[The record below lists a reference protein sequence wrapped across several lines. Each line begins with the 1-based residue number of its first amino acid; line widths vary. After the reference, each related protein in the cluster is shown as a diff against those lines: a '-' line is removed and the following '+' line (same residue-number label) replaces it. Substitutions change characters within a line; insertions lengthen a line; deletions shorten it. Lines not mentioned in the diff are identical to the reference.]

1 MKKALN
7 IILIIILMIPFFTVP
22 VTKVEAQTLR
32 ELKEELEK
40 TKQELKNQQEQ
51 EKLNQEQINKI
62 NANINNINATIK
74 QIGDDMIRLS
84 QEIADALVEIQE
96 KDEQIKEVINFLQV
110 SSGES
115 EYMEYIFGAKDF
127 TDFIYRMSITEQMT
141 EYNNRLINEANTLI
155 ENNKKKQVELTNK
168 EKELKTKQD
177 QLAAELEK
185 IKSDLS
191 KIYDIYVD
199 LEESIKVQEST
210 IKLYEDDLKCG
221 LDENTDDCLERV
233 LLENLE
239 AALKSAIF
247 VRPLTSGY
255 ISSNYGN
262 RSFWLNGVWTSDFHT
277 GIDIAAPLGTP
288 VYSTSVGVVTAI
300 TPMYHCGGNMVFIHH
315 WVDGKP
321 YTSLYMHLYQIN
333 VKVGDVVSG
342 NTVIGTVGGDPGVTY
357 WDKCSTGSHLHF
369 TLLNGL
375 VGDDYLAWSSTFYAS
390 LIDPR
395 TKVSFPA
402 YGSSFYNRTTKY

>member
-7 IILIIILMIPFFTVP
+7 IFLIIVLMIPFLTVP
-22 VTKVEAQTLR
+22 VKVEGQTLR

-40 TKQELKNQQEQ
+40 TRQELKNQQAQ

-74 QIGDDMIRLS
+74 QIGDDMIRLNEEIE
-84 QEIADALVEIQE
+84 QAKVEIAE
-96 KDEQIKEVINFLQV
+96 KDAQIKEVINFLQV

-141 EYNNRLINEANTLI
+141 NYNDRLIDEANTLI
-155 ENNKKKQVELTNK
+155 ENNKKKQEELTNK
-168 EKELKTKQD
+168 EKELKDKQVELSNE
-177 QLAAELEK
+177 LAKVKA
-185 IKSDLS
+185 DLS
-191 KIYDIYVD
+191 KIYDIFVD

-210 IKLYEDDLKCG
+210 VKLYEEDLKCG
-221 LDENTDDCLERV
+221 LDEDTDACLERV
-233 LLENLE
+233 LRENLE

-247 VRPLTSGY
+247 TRPLTSGY

-262 RSFWLNGVWTSDFHT
+262 RCFWLNGVWTCDFHT

-288 VYSTSVGVVTAI
+288 IYSTSVGVVTAI
-300 TPMYHCGGNMVFIHH
+300 TPRYHCGGNMVFIHH
-315 WVDGKP
+315 WIDGRT
-321 YTSLYMHLYQIN
+321 YTSLYMHMYQVN

-342 NTVIGTVGGDPGVTY
+342 NTVIGTVGGDPGVTW
-357 WDKCSTGSHLHF
+357 WDSCSTGSHLHF

-375 VGDDYLAWSSTFYAS
+375 VGDDYVAWSSGFYAS

-395 TKVSFPA
+395 TRVNFPA
-402 YGSSFYNRTTKY
+402 YGSSFYNRTSKY

>member
-7 IILIIILMIPFFTVP
+7 IVLIIVLMIPFLTVP
-22 VTKVEAQTLR
+22 VKVEGQTLR

-40 TKQELKNQQEQ
+40 TRQELKNQQAQ

-74 QIGDDMIRLS
+74 QIGDDMIRLNEEIE
-84 QEIADALVEIQE
+84 QAKVEIAE
-96 KDEQIKEVINFLQV
+96 KDAQIKEVINFLQV

-141 EYNNRLINEANTLI
+141 DYNDRLIDEANTLI
-155 ENNKKKQVELTNK
+155 ENNKKKQEELTNK
-168 EKELKTKQD
+168 EKELKNKQEELSKE
-177 QLAAELEK
+177 LAKVKA
-185 IKSDLS
+185 DLS
-191 KIYDIYVD
+191 KIYDIFVD

-210 IKLYEDDLKCG
+210 VKLYEEDLKCG
-221 LDENTDDCLERV
+221 LDEDTDACLERV
-233 LLENLE
+233 LRENLE

-247 VRPLTSGY
+247 TRPLTSGY

-262 RSFWLNGVWTSDFHT
+262 RCFWLNGVWTCDFHT

-288 VYSTSVGVVTAI
+288 IYSTSVGVVTAI
-300 TPMYHCGGNMVFIHH
+300 TPRYHCGGNMVFIHH
-315 WVDGKP
+315 WIDGRT
-321 YTSLYMHLYQIN
+321 YTSLYMHMYQVN

-342 NTVIGTVGGDPGVTY
+342 NTVIGTVGGDPGVTW
-357 WDKCSTGSHLHF
+357 WDSCSTGSHLHF

-375 VGDDYLAWSSTFYAS
+375 VGDDYVAWSSGFYAS

-395 TKVSFPA
+395 TRVNFPA
-402 YGSSFYNRTTKY
+402 YGSSFYNRTSKY

>member
-7 IILIIILMIPFFTVP
+7 IVLIIVLMIPFLTVP
-22 VTKVEAQTLR
+22 IKVEGQTLR

-40 TKQELKNQQEQ
+40 TRQELKNQQAQ

-74 QIGDDMIRLS
+74 QIGDDMIRLNEEIE
-84 QEIADALVEIQE
+84 QAKVEIAE
-96 KDEQIKEVINFLQV
+96 KDAQIKEIINFLQV

-141 EYNNRLINEANTLI
+141 DYNDRLIDEANALI
-155 ENNKKKQVELTNK
+155 ENNKKKQEELTNK
-168 EKELKTKQD
+168 EKELKNKQEELSKE
-177 QLAAELEK
+177 LAKVKA
-185 IKSDLS
+185 DLS
-191 KIYDIYVD
+191 KIYDIFVD

-210 IKLYEDDLKCG
+210 VKLYEEDLKCG
-221 LDENTDDCLERV
+221 LDEDTDACLERV
-233 LLENLE
+233 LRENLE

-247 VRPLTSGY
+247 TRPLTSGY

-262 RSFWLNGVWTSDFHT
+262 RCFWLNGVWTCDFHT

-288 VYSTSVGVVTAI
+288 IYSTSVGVVTAI
-300 TPMYHCGGNMVFIHH
+300 TPRYHCGGNMVFIHH
-315 WVDGKP
+315 WIDGRT
-321 YTSLYMHLYQIN
+321 YTSLYMHMYQVN

-342 NTVIGTVGGDPGVTY
+342 NTVIGTVGGDPGVTW
-357 WDKCSTGSHLHF
+357 WDSCSTGSHLHF

-375 VGDDYLAWSSTFYAS
+375 VGDDYVAWSSGFYAS

-395 TKVSFPA
+395 TRVNFPA
-402 YGSSFYNRTTKY
+402 YGSSFYNRTSKY

>member
-7 IILIIILMIPFFTVP
+7 IFLIIVLMIPFLTVP
-22 VTKVEAQTLR
+22 VKVEAQTLR

-40 TKQELKNQQEQ
+40 TRQELKNQQAQ

-84 QEIADALVEIQE
+84 EEITAAEIEIKE
-96 KDEQIKEVINFLQV
+96 KDAQIKEVVNFLQV

-141 EYNNRLINEANTLI
+141 DYNDRLIDEANTLI

-168 EKELKTKQD
+168 EKELKNKQE
-177 QLAAELEK
+177 ELKKELSK
-185 IKSDLS
+185 VKADLS
-191 KIYDIYVD
+191 KIYDIFVD

-210 IKLYEDDLKCG
+210 VKLYEQDLKCG
-221 LDENTDDCLERV
+221 LDEDTDACLERI
-233 LLENLE
+233 LRENLE

-247 VRPLTSGY
+247 TRPLTSGY

-262 RSFWLNGVWTSDFHT
+262 RCFWLNGVWTCDFHT
-277 GIDIAAPLGTP
+277 GIDIGAPLGTP

-300 TPMYHCGGNMVFIHH
+300 TPRYHCGGNMVFIHH
-315 WVDGKP
+315 WIDGRT
-321 YTSLYMHLYQIN
+321 YTSLYMHLYQVN

-342 NTVIGTVGGDPGVTY
+342 NTVIGTVGGDPGVTW
-357 WDKCSTGSHLHF
+357 WDSCSTGSHLHF

-375 VGDDYLAWSSTFYAS
+375 VGDDYVAWSSGFYAS

-395 TKVSFPA
+395 TRVNFPA
-402 YGSSFYNRTTKY
+402 YGSSFYNRTSKY

>member
-7 IILIIILMIPFFTVP
+7 IFLIIVLMIPFLTVP
-22 VTKVEAQTLR
+22 VKVEAQTLR

-40 TKQELKNQQEQ
+40 TRQELKNQQVQ

-84 QEIADALVEIQE
+84 EEITAAEIEIKE
-96 KDEQIKEVINFLQV
+96 KDAQIKEVVNFLQI

-141 EYNNRLINEANTLI
+141 DYNDRLIDEANTLI

-168 EKELKTKQD
+168 EKELKNKQE
-177 QLAAELEK
+177 ELKKELSK
-185 IKSDLS
+185 VKADLS
-191 KIYDIYVD
+191 KIYDIFVD

-210 IKLYEDDLKCG
+210 VKLYEQDLKCG
-221 LDENTDDCLERV
+221 LDEDTDACLERI
-233 LLENLE
+233 LRENLE

-247 VRPLTSGY
+247 TRPLTSGY

-262 RSFWLNGVWTSDFHT
+262 RCFWLNGVWTCDFHT
-277 GIDIAAPLGTP
+277 GIDIGAPLGTP

-300 TPMYHCGGNMVFIHH
+300 TPRYHCGGNMVFIHH
-315 WVDGKP
+315 WIDGRT
-321 YTSLYMHLYQIN
+321 YTSLYMHLYQVN

-342 NTVIGTVGGDPGVTY
+342 NTVIGTVGGDPGVTW
-357 WDKCSTGSHLHF
+357 WDSCSTGSHLHF

-375 VGDDYLAWSSTFYAS
+375 VGDDYVAWSSGFYAS

-395 TKVSFPA
+395 TRVNFPA
-402 YGSSFYNRTTKY
+402 YGSSFYNRTSKY

>member
-7 IILIIILMIPFFTVP
+7 IVLIMVLMIPFLTVP
-22 VTKVEAQTLR
+22 IKVEGQTLR

-40 TKQELKNQQEQ
+40 TRQELKNQQAQ

-74 QIGDDMIRLS
+74 QIGDDMIRLNEEIE
-84 QEIADALVEIQE
+84 QAKVEIAE
-96 KDEQIKEVINFLQV
+96 KDAQIKEVINFLQV

-141 EYNNRLINEANTLI
+141 NYNDRLIDEANTLI
-155 ENNKKKQVELTNK
+155 ENNKKKQEELTNK
-168 EKELKTKQD
+168 EKELKNKQVELSKE
-177 QLAAELEK
+177 LAKVKA
-185 IKSDLS
+185 DLS
-191 KIYDIYVD
+191 KIYDIFVD

-210 IKLYEDDLKCG
+210 VKLYEEDLKCG
-221 LDENTDDCLERV
+221 LDEDTDACLERV
-233 LLENLE
+233 LRENLE

-247 VRPLTSGY
+247 TRPLTSGY

-262 RSFWLNGVWTSDFHT
+262 RCFWLNGVWTCDFHT

-288 VYSTSVGVVTAI
+288 IYSTSVGVVTAI
-300 TPMYHCGGNMVFIHH
+300 TPRYHCGGNMVFIHH
-315 WVDGKP
+315 WIDGRT
-321 YTSLYMHLYQIN
+321 YTSLYMHMYQVN

-342 NTVIGTVGGDPGVTY
+342 NTVIGTVGGDPGVTW
-357 WDKCSTGSHLHF
+357 WDSCSTGSHLHF

-375 VGDDYLAWSSTFYAS
+375 VGDDYVAWSSGFYAS

-395 TKVSFPA
+395 TRVNFPA
-402 YGSSFYNRTTKY
+402 YGSSFYNRTSKY

>member
-7 IILIIILMIPFFTVP
+7 IFLIIVLMIPFLTVP
-22 VTKVEAQTLR
+22 VKVEGQTLR

-40 TKQELKNQQEQ
+40 TRQELKNQQAQ

-74 QIGDDMIRLS
+74 QIGDDMIRLNEEIE
-84 QEIADALVEIQE
+84 QAKVEIAE
-96 KDEQIKEVINFLQV
+96 KDAQIKEVINFLQV

-141 EYNNRLINEANTLI
+141 NYNDRLIDEANTLI
-155 ENNKKKQVELTNK
+155 ENNKKKQEELTNK
-168 EKELKTKQD
+168 EKELKNKQVELSKE
-177 QLAAELEK
+177 LAKVKA
-185 IKSDLS
+185 DLS
-191 KIYDIYVD
+191 KIYDIFVD

-210 IKLYEDDLKCG
+210 VKLYEEDLKCG
-221 LDENTDDCLERV
+221 LDEDTDACLERV
-233 LLENLE
+233 LRENLE

-247 VRPLTSGY
+247 TRPLTSGY

-262 RSFWLNGVWTSDFHT
+262 RCFWLNGVWTCDFHT

-288 VYSTSVGVVTAI
+288 IYSTSVGVVTAI
-300 TPMYHCGGNMVFIHH
+300 TPRYHCGGNMVFIHH
-315 WVDGKP
+315 WIDGRT
-321 YTSLYMHLYQIN
+321 YTSLYMHMYQVN

-342 NTVIGTVGGDPGVTY
+342 NTVIGTVGGDPGVTW
-357 WDKCSTGSHLHF
+357 WDSCSTGSHLHF

-375 VGDDYLAWSSTFYAS
+375 VGDDYVAWSSGFYAS

-395 TKVSFPA
+395 TRVNFPA
-402 YGSSFYNRTTKY
+402 YGSSFYNRTSKY

>member
-7 IILIIILMIPFFTVP
+7 IVLIIVLMIPFLTVP
-22 VTKVEAQTLR
+22 VKVEGQTLR

-40 TKQELKNQQEQ
+40 TRQELKNQQAQ

-74 QIGDDMIRLS
+74 QIGDDMIRLNEEIE
-84 QEIADALVEIQE
+84 QAKVEIAE
-96 KDEQIKEVINFLQV
+96 KDAQIKEVINFLQV

-141 EYNNRLINEANTLI
+141 DYNDRLIDEANTLI
-155 ENNKKKQVELTNK
+155 ENNKKKQEELTNK
-168 EKELKTKQD
+168 EKELKNKQVELSKE
-177 QLAAELEK
+177 LAKVKA
-185 IKSDLS
+185 DLS
-191 KIYDIYVD
+191 KIYDIFVD

-210 IKLYEDDLKCG
+210 VKLYEEDLKCG
-221 LDENTDDCLERV
+221 LDEDTDACLERV
-233 LLENLE
+233 LRENLE

-247 VRPLTSGY
+247 TRPLTSGY

-262 RSFWLNGVWTSDFHT
+262 RCFWLNGVWTCDFHT

-288 VYSTSVGVVTAI
+288 IYSTSVGVVTAI
-300 TPMYHCGGNMVFIHH
+300 TPRYHCGGNMVFIHH
-315 WVDGKP
+315 WIDGRT
-321 YTSLYMHLYQIN
+321 YTSLYMHMYQVN

-342 NTVIGTVGGDPGVTY
+342 NTVIGTVGGDPGVTW
-357 WDKCSTGSHLHF
+357 WDSCSTGSHLHF

-375 VGDDYLAWSSTFYAS
+375 VGDDYVAWSSGFYAS

-395 TKVSFPA
+395 TRVNFPA
-402 YGSSFYNRTTKY
+402 YGSSFYNRTSKY

>member
-7 IILIIILMIPFFTVP
+7 IFLIIVLMIPFLTVP
-22 VTKVEAQTLR
+22 VKVEAQTLR

-40 TKQELKNQQEQ
+40 TKQELKNQQAQ

-84 QEIADALVEIQE
+84 EEIEAAEIEIKE
-96 KDEQIKEVINFLQV
+96 KDAQIKEVVNFLQI

-141 EYNNRLINEANTLI
+141 DYNDRLIDEANTLI

-168 EKELKTKQD
+168 EKELKNKQVELSKE
-177 QLAAELEK
+177 LAKVKA
-185 IKSDLS
+185 DLS
-191 KIYDIYVD
+191 KIYDIFVD

-210 IKLYEDDLKCG
+210 VKLYEQDLKCG
-221 LDENTDDCLERV
+221 LDEDTDACLERI
-233 LLENLE
+233 LRENLE

-247 VRPLTSGY
+247 TRPLTSGY

-262 RSFWLNGVWTSDFHT
+262 RCFWLNGVWTCDFHT
-277 GIDIAAPLGTP
+277 GIDIGAPLGTP

-300 TPMYHCGGNMVFIHH
+300 TPRYHCGGNMVFIHH
-315 WVDGKP
+315 WIDGRT
-321 YTSLYMHLYQIN
+321 YTSLYMHLYQVN

-342 NTVIGTVGGDPGVTY
+342 NTVIGTVGGDPGVTW
-357 WDKCSTGSHLHF
+357 WDSCSTGSHLHF

-375 VGDDYLAWSSTFYAS
+375 VGDDYVAWSSGFYAS

-395 TKVSFPA
+395 TRVNFPA
-402 YGSSFYNRTTKY
+402 YGSSFYNRTSKY

>member
-7 IILIIILMIPFFTVP
+7 IFLIIVLMIPFLTVP
-22 VTKVEAQTLR
+22 VKVEAQTLR

-40 TKQELKNQQEQ
+40 TKQELKNQQAQ

-74 QIGDDMIRLS
+74 QIGDDMIKLS
-84 QEIADALVEIQE
+84 EEIAAAEIEIKE
-96 KDEQIKEVINFLQV
+96 KDAQIKEVVNFLQV
-110 SSGES
+110 SRGES

-141 EYNNRLINEANTLI
+141 NYNDRLIDEANTLI

-168 EKELKTKQD
+168 EKELKNKQE
-177 QLAAELEK
+177 ELKKELSK
-185 IKSDLS
+185 VKADLS
-191 KIYDIYVD
+191 KIYDIFVD

-210 IKLYEDDLKCG
+210 VKLYEEDLKCG
-221 LDENTDDCLERV
+221 LDEDTDACLERV
-233 LLENLE
+233 LRENLE

-247 VRPLTSGY
+247 TRPLTSGY

-262 RSFWLNGVWTSDFHT
+262 RCFWLNGVWTCDFHT

-288 VYSTSVGVVTAI
+288 IYSTSVGVVTAI
-300 TPMYHCGGNMVFIHH
+300 TPRYHCGGNMVFIHH
-315 WVDGKP
+315 WIDGKT
-321 YTSLYMHLYQIN
+321 YTSLYMHMYQIN

-342 NTVIGTVGGDPGVTY
+342 NTVIGTVGGDPGVTW
-357 WDKCSTGSHLHF
+357 WDSCSTGSHLHF

-375 VGDDYLAWSSTFYAS
+375 VGDDYVAWSSGFYAS

-395 TKVSFPA
+395 TRVNFPT
-402 YGSSFYNRTTKY
+402 YGSSFYNRTSKY

>member
-7 IILIIILMIPFFTVP
+7 IVLIIVLMIPFLTVP
-22 VTKVEAQTLR
+22 VKVEGQTLR

-40 TKQELKNQQEQ
+40 TRQELKNQQAQ

-74 QIGDDMIRLS
+74 QIGDDMIRLNEEIE
-84 QEIADALVEIQE
+84 QAKVEIAE
-96 KDEQIKEVINFLQV
+96 KDAQIKEVINFLQV

-141 EYNNRLINEANTLI
+141 DYNDRLIDEANALI
-155 ENNKKKQVELTNK
+155 ENNKKKQEELTNK
-168 EKELKTKQD
+168 EKELKNKQEELSKE
-177 QLAAELEK
+177 LAKVKA
-185 IKSDLS
+185 DLS
-191 KIYDIYVD
+191 KIYDIFVD

-210 IKLYEDDLKCG
+210 VKLYEEDLKCG
-221 LDENTDDCLERV
+221 LDEDTDACLERV
-233 LLENLE
+233 LRENLE

-247 VRPLTSGY
+247 TRPLTSGY

-262 RSFWLNGVWTSDFHT
+262 RCFWLNGVWTCDFHT

-288 VYSTSVGVVTAI
+288 IYSTSVGVVTAI
-300 TPMYHCGGNMVFIHH
+300 TPRYHCGGNMVFIHH
-315 WVDGKP
+315 WIDGRT
-321 YTSLYMHLYQIN
+321 YTSLYMHMYQVN

-342 NTVIGTVGGDPGVTY
+342 NTVIGTVGGDPGVTW
-357 WDKCSTGSHLHF
+357 WDSCSTGSHLHF

-375 VGDDYLAWSSTFYAS
+375 VGDDYVAWSSGFYAS

-395 TKVSFPA
+395 TRVNFPA
-402 YGSSFYNRTTKY
+402 YGSSFYNRTSKY

>member
-7 IILIIILMIPFFTVP
+7 IVLIIVLMIPFLTVP
-22 VTKVEAQTLR
+22 VKVEGQTLR

-40 TKQELKNQQEQ
+40 TKQELKNQQAQ

-74 QIGDDMIRLS
+74 QIGDDMIRLNEEIE
-84 QEIADALVEIQE
+84 QAKVEIAE
-96 KDEQIKEVINFLQV
+96 KDAQIKEVINFLQV

-141 EYNNRLINEANTLI
+141 NYNDRLIDEANTLI
-155 ENNKKKQVELTNK
+155 ENNKKKQEELTNK
-168 EKELKTKQD
+168 EKELKNKQVELSKE
-177 QLAAELEK
+177 LAKVKA
-185 IKSDLS
+185 DLS
-191 KIYDIYVD
+191 KIYDIFVD

-210 IKLYEDDLKCG
+210 VKLYEEDLKCG
-221 LDENTDDCLERV
+221 LDEDTDACLERV
-233 LLENLE
+233 LRENLE

-247 VRPLTSGY
+247 TRPLTSGY

-262 RSFWLNGVWTSDFHT
+262 RCFWLNGVWTCDFHT

-288 VYSTSVGVVTAI
+288 IYSTSVGVVTAI
-300 TPMYHCGGNMVFIHH
+300 TPRYHCGGNMVFIHH
-315 WVDGKP
+315 WIDGKT
-321 YTSLYMHLYQIN
+321 YTSLYMHMYQVN

-342 NTVIGTVGGDPGVTY
+342 NTVIGTVGGDPGVTW
-357 WDKCSTGSHLHF
+357 WDSCSTGSHLHF

-375 VGDDYLAWSSTFYAS
+375 VGDDYVAWSSGFYAS

-395 TKVSFPA
+395 TRVNFPA
-402 YGSSFYNRTTKY
+402 YGSSFYNRTSKY

>member
-7 IILIIILMIPFFTVP
+7 IFLIIVLMIPFLTVP
-22 VTKVEAQTLR
+22 VKVEGQTLR

-40 TKQELKNQQEQ
+40 TRQELKNQQAQ

-74 QIGDDMIRLS
+74 QIGDDMIRLNEEIE
-84 QEIADALVEIQE
+84 QAKVEIAE
-96 KDEQIKEVINFLQV
+96 KDAQIKEVINFLQV

-141 EYNNRLINEANTLI
+141 NYNDRLIDEANTLI
-155 ENNKKKQVELTNK
+155 ENNKKKQEELTNK
-168 EKELKTKQD
+168 EKELKDKQVELSKE
-177 QLAAELEK
+177 LAKVKA
-185 IKSDLS
+185 DLS
-191 KIYDIYVD
+191 KIYDIFVD

-210 IKLYEDDLKCG
+210 VKLYEEDLKCG
-221 LDENTDDCLERV
+221 LDEDTDACLERV
-233 LLENLE
+233 LRENLE

-247 VRPLTSGY
+247 TRPLTSGY

-262 RSFWLNGVWTSDFHT
+262 RCFWLNGVWTCDFHT

-288 VYSTSVGVVTAI
+288 IYSTSVGVVTAI
-300 TPMYHCGGNMVFIHH
+300 TPRYHCGGNMVFIHH
-315 WVDGKP
+315 WIDGRT
-321 YTSLYMHLYQIN
+321 YTSLYMHMYQVN

-342 NTVIGTVGGDPGVTY
+342 NTVIGTVGGDPGVTW
-357 WDKCSTGSHLHF
+357 WDSCSTGSHLHF

-375 VGDDYLAWSSTFYAS
+375 VGDDYVAWSSGFYAS

-395 TKVSFPA
+395 TRVNFPA
-402 YGSSFYNRTTKY
+402 YGSSFYNRTSKY

>member
-1 MKKALN
+1 MKKVLN
-7 IILIIILMIPFFTVP
+7 IILVLVLMIPFFTVP
-22 VTKVEAQTLR
+22 VINVDAQTLR

-40 TKQELKNQQEQ
+40 TKQELKKQQEQ

-84 QEIADALVEIQE
+84 EEIEAAEIEIKE
-96 KDEQIKEVINFLQV
+96 KDEQIKEVINFLQI

-115 EYMEYIFGAKDF
+115 EYLEYIFGAKDF

-141 EYNNRLINEANTLI
+141 DYNDRLIDEANTLI
-155 ENNKKKQVELTNK
+155 ENNKKKQEELTNK
-168 EKELKTKQD
+168 EKELKDKQND
-177 QLAAELEK
+177 LARELSK
-185 IKSDLS
+185 IKADLS

-210 IKLYEDDLKCG
+210 IKLYEEDLKCG
-221 LDENTDDCLERV
+221 LDENTDSCLERI
-233 LLENLE
+233 LRENLE

-262 RSFWLNGVWTSDFHT
+262 RCFWLNGVWTCDFHT

-300 TPMYHCGGNMVFIHH
+300 TPRYHCGGNMIFIHH
-315 WVDGKP
+315 WIDGRP
-321 YTSLYMHLYQIN
+321 YTSLYMHLYQVN

-342 NTVIGTVGGDPGVTY
+342 NTVIGTVGGDPGVTW
-357 WDKCSTGSHLHF
+357 WDSCSTGSHLHF

-375 VGDDYLAWSSTFYAS
+375 VGDDYAAWSSGFYAS

-395 TKVSFPA
+395 TKVNFPA
-402 YGSSFYNRTTKY
+402 YGSSFYNRTSKY

>member
-1 MKKALN
+1 MKKTLN
-7 IILIIILMIPFFTVP
+7 IFLIVVLMIPFLTVP
-22 VTKVEAQTLR
+22 IKVEGQTLR

-40 TKQELKNQQEQ
+40 TKQELKNQQAQ

-74 QIGDDMIRLS
+74 QIGDDMIKLS
-84 QEIADALVEIQE
+84 EEIAAAEIEIQE
-96 KDEQIKEVINFLQV
+96 KDAQIKEVVNFLQV

-115 EYMEYIFGAKDF
+115 EYMEYIFGAKNF

-141 EYNNRLINEANTLI
+141 DYNDRLIDEANTLI

-168 EKELKTKQD
+168 EKELKNKQEELSKE
-177 QLAAELEK
+177 LAK
-185 IKSDLS
+185 IKADLS
-191 KIYDIYVD
+191 KIYDIFVD

-210 IKLYEDDLKCG
+210 VKLYEQDLKCG
-221 LDENTDDCLERV
+221 LDEDTDACLERI
-233 LLENLE
+233 LRENLE

-247 VRPLTSGY
+247 TRPLTSGY

-262 RSFWLNGVWTSDFHT
+262 RCFWLNGVWTCDFHT
-277 GIDIAAPLGTP
+277 GIDIGAPLGTP

-300 TPMYHCGGNMVFIHH
+300 TPRYHCGGNMVFIHH
-315 WVDGKP
+315 WIDGRT
-321 YTSLYMHLYQIN
+321 YTSLYMHLYQVN

-342 NTVIGTVGGDPGVTY
+342 NTVIGTVGGDPGVTW
-357 WDKCSTGSHLHF
+357 WDSCSTGSHLHF

-375 VGDDYLAWSSTFYAS
+375 VGDDYVAWSSGFYAS

-395 TKVSFPA
+395 TRVNFPA
-402 YGSSFYNRTTKY
+402 YGSSFYNRTSKY

>member
-7 IILIIILMIPFFTVP
+7 IILIIVLMIPFLTVP
-22 VTKVEAQTLR
+22 VKVEGQTLR

-40 TKQELKNQQEQ
+40 TKQELKNQQAQ

-74 QIGDDMIRLS
+74 QIGDDMIKLS
-84 QEIADALVEIQE
+84 EEIAAAEIEIKE
-96 KDEQIKEVINFLQV
+96 KDAQIKEVVNFLQV

-141 EYNNRLINEANTLI
+141 DYNDRLIDEANTLI

-168 EKELKTKQD
+168 EKELKNKQE
-177 QLAAELEK
+177 ELKKELSK
-185 IKSDLS
+185 VKADLS
-191 KIYDIYVD
+191 KIYDIFVD

-210 IKLYEDDLKCG
+210 VKLYEEDLKCG
-221 LDENTDDCLERV
+221 LDEDTDACLERI
-233 LLENLE
+233 LRENLE

-247 VRPLTSGY
+247 TRPLTSGY

-262 RSFWLNGVWTSDFHT
+262 RCFWLNGVWTCDFHT
-277 GIDIAAPLGTP
+277 GIDIGAPLGTP

-300 TPMYHCGGNMVFIHH
+300 TPRYHCGGNMVFIHH
-315 WVDGKP
+315 WIDGRT
-321 YTSLYMHLYQIN
+321 YTSLYMHLYQVN

-342 NTVIGTVGGDPGVTY
+342 NTVIGTVGGDPGVTW
-357 WDKCSTGSHLHF
+357 WDSCSTGSHLHF

-375 VGDDYLAWSSTFYAS
+375 VGDDYVAWSSGFYAS

-395 TKVSFPA
+395 TRVNFPA
-402 YGSSFYNRTTKY
+402 YGSSFYNRTSKY

>member
-7 IILIIILMIPFFTVP
+7 IVLIIVLMIPFLTVP
-22 VTKVEAQTLR
+22 VKVEGQTLR

-40 TKQELKNQQEQ
+40 TRQELKNQQAQ

-74 QIGDDMIRLS
+74 QIGDDMIRLNEEIE
-84 QEIADALVEIQE
+84 QAKVEIAE
-96 KDEQIKEVINFLQV
+96 KDAQIKEVINFLQV

-141 EYNNRLINEANTLI
+141 DYNDRLIDEANALI
-155 ENNKKKQVELTNK
+155 ENNKKKQEELTNK
-168 EKELKTKQD
+168 EKELKDKQVELSKE
-177 QLAAELEK
+177 LAKVKA
-185 IKSDLS
+185 DLS
-191 KIYDIYVD
+191 KIYDIFVD

-210 IKLYEDDLKCG
+210 VKLYEEDLKCG
-221 LDENTDDCLERV
+221 LDEDTDACLERV
-233 LLENLE
+233 LRENLE

-247 VRPLTSGY
+247 TRPLTSGY

-262 RSFWLNGVWTSDFHT
+262 RCFWLNGVWTCDFHT

-288 VYSTSVGVVTAI
+288 IYSTSVGVVTAI
-300 TPMYHCGGNMVFIHH
+300 TPRYHCGGNMVFIHH
-315 WVDGKP
+315 WIDGRT
-321 YTSLYMHLYQIN
+321 YTSLYMHMYQVN

-342 NTVIGTVGGDPGVTY
+342 NTVIGTVGGDPGVTW
-357 WDKCSTGSHLHF
+357 WDSCSTGSHLHF

-375 VGDDYLAWSSTFYAS
+375 VGDDYVAWSSGFYAS

-395 TKVSFPA
+395 TRVNFPA
-402 YGSSFYNRTTKY
+402 YGSSFYNRTSKY

>member
-1 MKKALN
+1 MKKVLN
-7 IILIIILMIPFFTVP
+7 IFLIIVLMIPFLTVP
-22 VTKVEAQTLR
+22 IKIEAQTLR

-40 TKQELKNQQEQ
+40 TKQELKNQQAQ

-84 QEIADALVEIQE
+84 EEIAAAEIEIQE
-96 KDEQIKEVINFLQV
+96 KDAQIKEVVNFLQV

-141 EYNNRLINEANTLI
+141 DYNDRLIDEANTLI

-168 EKELKTKQD
+168 EKELKNKQEELSKE
-177 QLAAELEK
+177 LAKVKA
-185 IKSDLS
+185 DLS
-191 KIYDIYVD
+191 KIYDIFVD

-210 IKLYEDDLKCG
+210 VKLYEQDLKCG
-221 LDENTDDCLERV
+221 LDEDTDACLERI
-233 LLENLE
+233 LRENLE

-247 VRPLTSGY
+247 TRPLTSGY

-262 RSFWLNGVWTSDFHT
+262 RCFWLNGVWTCDFHT
-277 GIDIAAPLGTP
+277 GIDIGAPLGTP

-300 TPMYHCGGNMVFIHH
+300 TPRYHCGGNMVFIHH
-315 WVDGKP
+315 WIDGRT
-321 YTSLYMHLYQIN
+321 YTSLYMHLYQVN

-342 NTVIGTVGGDPGVTY
+342 NTVIGTVGGDPGVTW
-357 WDKCSTGSHLHF
+357 WDSCSTGSHLHF

-375 VGDDYLAWSSTFYAS
+375 VGDDYVAWSNGFYAS

-395 TKVSFPA
+395 TRVNFPA
-402 YGSSFYNRTTKY
+402 YGSSFYNRTSKY